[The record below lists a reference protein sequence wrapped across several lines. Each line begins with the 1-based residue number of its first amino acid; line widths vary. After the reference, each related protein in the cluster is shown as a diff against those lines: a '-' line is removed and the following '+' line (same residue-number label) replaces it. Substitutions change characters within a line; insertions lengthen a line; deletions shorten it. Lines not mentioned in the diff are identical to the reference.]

1 MTTEVATTTNAPAV
15 PAAASGI
22 GFDDPEAFKQIQRV
36 AKVFTS
42 SQLVPTTFQGDQ
54 NLGNAIIAL
63 NMAKRMGADP
73 LAVMQNIY
81 IVHGK
86 PSWSSQF
93 IIACLNSCGRY
104 SPLRFKIE
112 GEGENR
118 TCTAWAIEKGT
129 NERLEGPPVS
139 IGMAKKEGWLGK
151 NGSKWLT
158 MPELMLR
165 YRAATFFGRLYAP
178 ELMMG
183 MGTAEEM
190 LEVGPERKE
199 TPKPVFVA
207 AEPAEP
213 KPAQVVASYESP
225 KIGVDSPHMGVA
237 SLLDAGGVAF
247 DDFRDWLGS
256 TGRHPDPS
264 ALGGLDELTEA
275 QCSELLAN
283 DAAALRK
290 CITIYGR
297 AAK

>member
-1 MTTEVATTTNAPAV
+1 MTTEVAITTAPAV

-42 SQLVPTTFQGDQ
+42 SQLVPTTFQGDA

-199 TPKPVFVA
+199 TTKPVFVA
-207 AEPAEP
+207 AEPSEP
-213 KPAQVVASYESP
+213 KPVQVVSVPAL
-225 KIGVDSPHMGVA
+225 DSPHMGVA
-237 SLLDAGGVAF
+237 RLLDAGAVAF

-256 TGRHPDPS
+256 TGLYPQSDSIATVEDLP
-264 ALGGLDELTEA
+264 ADLLKT
-275 QCSELLAN
+275 LLADN
-283 DAAALRK
+283 AKTLRK
-290 CITIYGR
+290 CVTIYGGV
-297 AAK
+297 K